1 MDEVMRELVRYG
13 WQGVVVAIMLGLARL
28 AWPAV
33 VAVLPN
39 WVTARRAREDR
50 LLRALQGSTKAMAET
65 TAAMEAVRQELVR
78 LSRESSA
85 THDDVCFIAEKL
97 ELGRG
102 RRPRVSIEEPEA
114 G

>member
-13 WQGVVVAIMLGLARL
+13 WQGVVVAVMLGLARL
-28 AWPAV
+28 AWPVV
-33 VAVLPN
+33 VAVLPK

-50 LLRALQGSTKAMAET
+50 LLRALQGSTKAMAEN
-65 TAAMEAVRQELVR
+65 TAAVEAVRQELVR

-85 THDDVCFIAEKL
+85 TREDVCFIAEKL

>member
-1 MDEVMRELVRYG
+1 MRELVRYG
-13 WQGVVVAIMLGLARL
+13 WQGVVVAVMLGLARL

-33 VAVLPN
+33 VAVLPK

-50 LLRALQGSTKAMAET
+50 LLRALQGSTKAMAEN
-65 TAAMEAVRQELVR
+65 TAAIEAVRQELER
-78 LSRESSA
+78 LSRASGA
-85 THDDVCFIAEKL
+85 THDDVRFIAEQL